1 MKNYDWISAT
11 VRTTVYG
18 FAVDLNTSEKPTLIA
33 PEYIAKFTNK
43 GEMSWAVTDDDDYR
57 DISADQVPD
66 AVRIKAFN
74 AMINAKSRINEVFE
88 SCVRYFTAPGF
99 IYTEVSK
106 IPDAPTS

>member
-1 MKNYDWISAT
+1 
-11 VRTTVYG
+11 
-18 FAVDLNTSEKPTLIA
+18 
-33 PEYIAKFTNK
+33 
-43 GEMSWAVTDDDDYR
+43 
-57 DISADQVPD
+57 
-66 AVRIKAFN
+66 VRIKAFN